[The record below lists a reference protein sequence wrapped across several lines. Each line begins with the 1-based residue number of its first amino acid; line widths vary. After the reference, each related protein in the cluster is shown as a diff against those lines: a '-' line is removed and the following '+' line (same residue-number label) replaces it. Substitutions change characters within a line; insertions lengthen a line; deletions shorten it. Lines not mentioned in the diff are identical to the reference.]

1 MIPVSRNPFPKPR
14 RLYGKQRTPKNDLE
28 AAVLKECKAYL
39 QTNSCVL
46 YVERRNTGAVA
57 FDDGSRVS
65 FGSLGAADLWIL
77 ARSPLNPANPR
88 HIEIECKRRDGK
100 GKLSESQEAFAE
112 DMKAIGI
119 IYLVVQSAEEL
130 RKKLESFGFM
140 D

>member
-28 AAVLKECKAYL
+28 AAVLKECKVYL
-39 QTNSCVL
+39 KTNRCVL

-65 FGSLGAADLWIL
+65 FGAPGAADLWIL
-77 ARSPLNPANPR
+77 ARSPLNPGNVR

-100 GKLSESQEAFAE
+100 GKLSEGQKTFANN
-112 DMKAIGI
+112 MAALGV
-119 IYLVVQSAEEL
+119 IYLAVQSAEEL
-130 RKKLESFGFM
+130 KKKLESFGFM